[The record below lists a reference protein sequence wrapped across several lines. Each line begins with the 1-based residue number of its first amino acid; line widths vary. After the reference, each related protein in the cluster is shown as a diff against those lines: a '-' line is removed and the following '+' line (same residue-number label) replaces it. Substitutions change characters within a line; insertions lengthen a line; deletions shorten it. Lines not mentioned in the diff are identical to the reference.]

1 MDLQYDGYHYI
12 DLPKLCSPNK
22 NLSYEHKHLQYNLT
36 ICQKPINNKDII
48 EKFKNAD
55 YIVQM
60 CAYNCYYNITMNQV
74 FEKYKNNIPE
84 SLISNNN
91 IFANVNR

>member
-1 MDLQYDGYHYI
+1 MDLQYEGYHYI
-12 DLPKLCSPNK
+12 DLQKICLPNK
-22 NLSYEHKHLQYNLT
+22 KLSYEHQKLQYDLT
-36 ICQKPINNKDII
+36 ICQKPNNDKDII
-48 EKFKNAD
+48 DKFKNSE

-60 CAYNCYYNITMNQV
+60 CAYNCYYNVSMNQV